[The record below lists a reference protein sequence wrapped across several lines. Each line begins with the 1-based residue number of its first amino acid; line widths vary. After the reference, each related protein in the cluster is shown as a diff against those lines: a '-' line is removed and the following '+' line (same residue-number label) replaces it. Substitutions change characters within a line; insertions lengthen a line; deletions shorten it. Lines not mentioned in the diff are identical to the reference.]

1 MATSTGQQVSFL
13 NYVLVDDEEQIADV
27 VSKVQKQDNIAV
39 DCEGTEL
46 SRSGALTVLSIAV
59 EEQAFIIDIKK
70 LGEKAFQLGLKD
82 ILENGHQNKLLF
94 DCRSDS
100 DALWHQ
106 FQVKL
111 NGVLDI
117 QLMEILYR
125 EEKAEFDIS
134 NVESKLAEA
143 ARHGVPDEKAIN
155 LHSLKKVIETYLD
168 NEELLSAKSLIT
180 MSDRDVKKD
189 IWDHRPLEDTLLQY
203 ASADVLSLLQLFEKF
218 KSEINGNVMTRLKT
232 ASATYTGFYR
242 EKFSRT
248 LDEYERNAYLPME
261 VIPKRDQEEDSV
273 LVVTDLDFL
282 GTRQCY
288 GCKRVFPASFFSCT
302 QRKNL
307 IRYCPICKKIKWNMD
322 VEQNRRLN
330 YYNSY
335 ESYYGYESY
344 DYDSDE
350 SY

>member
-13 NYVLVDDEEQIADV
+13 NYVLVDDEEQIAHV

-70 LGEKAFQLGLKD
+70 LGEKAFQLGLKH
-82 ILENGHQNKLLF
+82 ILENDHQNKLLF

-125 EEKAEFDIS
+125 EEKAEFDIG

-143 ARHGVPDEKAIN
+143 ARHGVPHEKAID

-168 NEELLSAKSLIT
+168 SKELLSAKSLIK

-189 IWDHRPLEDTLLQY
+189 IWDHRPLEGTLLQY

-218 KSEINGNVMTRLKT
+218 KSEINGNAMSRLKT
-232 ASATYTGFYR
+232 ASAIYTGFYR

-248 LDEYERNAYLPME
+248 RDKYEGNAYLPME
-261 VIPKRDQEEDSV
+261 IIPKRDQEEDSAV
-273 LVVTDLDFL
+273 DVIDINFL
-282 GTRQCY
+282 GTKQCY
-288 GCKRVFPASFFSCT
+288 GCKRVFPASFFSLT
-302 QRKNL
+302 QGKKR

-322 VEQNRRLN
+322 VEQNRCYNVSRN
-330 YYNSY
+330 Y
-335 ESYYGYESY
+335 
-344 DYDSDE
+344 YDSDE
-350 SY
+350 FYYYTDGSDE